1 MQINIKTSEKNQE
14 IVRKLTTKLPVGTK
28 ENVIAR
34 IALGYSLQNG
44 RKFANSE
51 FNIYDS
57 KGKEYKEHILFD
69 SKYRDFYV
77 SLICQ
82 RYGVYK
88 TNEVIPKYVKLHIDH
103 GLELMDAVFENSN
116 NYTFFDFLIEHL
128 DKGIS
133 HLETVSVNLDAV
145 KNNSQNIQKNI
156 CKGI

>member
-1 MQINIKTSEKNQE
+1 MQINIRTSEKNQE

-44 RKFANSE
+44 RKFAISE

-88 TNEVIPKYVKLHIDH
+88 TNEVIQKYVKLHIDH
-103 GLELMDAVFENSN
+103 GL
-116 NYTFFDFLIEHL
+116 
-128 DKGIS
+128 
-133 HLETVSVNLDAV
+133 
-145 KNNSQNIQKNI
+145 
-156 CKGI
+156 